1 MLCCR
6 KSETPIVFM
15 FLAVIGIM
23 YDSSRSLQQMLSDS
37 IHQTLNESAV
47 QQSFNLRQKME
58 ADINAL
64 HNIAFQLEEFS
75 EEDMG
80 AYLDKVVQNT
90 GFSVLGLVDAD
101 GIGIDDEGNEV
112 EVSDNTLYQQ
122 AIRGDVVVR
131 EAVEP

>member
-1 MLCCR
+1 
-6 KSETPIVFM
+6 M

-101 GIGIDDEGNEV
+101 GIGIDNERFLEIPYTNRRYV
-112 EVSDNTLYQQ
+112 EMLWLERRLSLYLQTNQ
-122 AIRGDVVVR
+122 SSLYWFQF
-131 EAVEP
+131 